1 MSSSSS
7 PRHKKILP
15 QDSPFPNQILADS
28 LHSLPLAHARLPI
41 DNAPSSSSDFRKNH
55 GLPSPFRPDP
65 ISPEC
70 AAARSFHELNSAITR
85 DAHGNEATTPSTSRR
100 TLPRSSRSPSS
111 PPRALEAADTTIA
124 IAEMRRTSS
133 CSAPTPRLAGG
144 PPKGRH
150 HQRSNRSSSW
160 LRGRG
165 TLPDPATQRRLTPH
179 WSSRPSLPHRRRR
192 GSPDAAT
199 SPAPSASVNHQLP
212 PLQDVPGL
220 LAGLVWFLCS

>member
-1 MSSSSS
+1 
-7 PRHKKILP
+7 
-15 QDSPFPNQILADS
+15 
-28 LHSLPLAHARLPI
+28 
-41 DNAPSSSSDFRKNH
+41 
-55 GLPSPFRPDP
+55 
-65 ISPEC
+65 
-70 AAARSFHELNSAITR
+70 
-85 DAHGNEATTPSTSRR
+85 
-100 TLPRSSRSPSS
+100 
-111 PPRALEAADTTIA
+111 
-124 IAEMRRTSS
+124 MRRTSS

-212 PLQDVPGL
+212 PPLRERTVRRFVSVSSPHFFPEPPSPPVCRMCLDCL
-220 LAGLVWFLCS
+220 LVWSGSCVRELG